1 MNRWG
6 EKMKIVTKADI
17 VAGLQEIGLKEGN
30 TVIVHTSLSSI
41 GYVCGGAQ
49 TVIEAL
55 IEVVGENGTIM
66 MPTQSWKNLDPEAG
80 VHWDVSEQD
89 WDTIRENWPAY
100 DKKITPTNTMGA
112 VAEMFRSWPGASRSD
127 HPARSVAAWGR
138 TYESCS
144 SDPEIVGNL
153 GTAYVRGL
161 GDNGYL
167 IDRGDANLNEE
178 EIDELLGVYKKL
190 IDAGVP
196 KETCIRFTSRTI
208 KYDEWTANKGRWND
222 TADEGDEEARLS
234 DFAFIMEQAA

>member
-1 MNRWG
+1 
-6 EKMKIVTKADI
+6 MKIVTKADI

-55 IEVVGENGTIM
+55 IEVVGEDGTIM
-66 MPTQSWKNLDPEAG
+66 MPTQSWKNLDPETG

-138 TYESCS
+138 HS
-144 SDPEIVGNL
+144 V
-153 GTAYVRGL
+153 
-161 GDNGYL
+161 YL
-167 IDRGDANLNEE
+167 TEKHD
-178 EIDELLGVYKKL
+178 
-190 IDAGVP
+190 
-196 KETCIRFTSRTI
+196 
-208 KYDEWTANKGRWND
+208 
-222 TADEGDEEARLS
+222 LS
-234 DFAFIMEQAA
+234 DIFGDDSPIADRKII